1 LSDGKI
7 PHRAITIKGSIEG
20 FIHLTDKRLRI
31 SVAIIGIG
39 QEPLLN
45 LSHPRDDDNDHNKH
59 QKNVFDDGLTK
70 LLIKQFIHIFI
81 IQKKQGAFILQK
93 LLPVFYLH

>member
-1 LSDGKI
+1 M
-7 PHRAITIKGSIEG
+7 
-20 FIHLTDKRLRI
+20 
-31 SVAIIGIG
+31 
-39 QEPLLN
+39 
-45 LSHPRDDDNDHNKH
+45 
-59 QKNVFDDGLTK
+59 TK